1 MKTFKQFL
9 NERLSSVKQTKLID
23 SEEICNASFNSN
35 YIKVRELLEEGYNP
49 NYKDSDNWTPLTIAC
64 KYTSDSEYY
73 ETAKV
78 LLEYGADANL
88 VGGANES
95 TPLAFVCNMA
105 HSRSKIAELLFKY
118 GANPN
123 IKNKAGWTP
132 MSIIARDNLA
142 DLFEIF
148 KKNGADP
155 KIKDKNGETALDIA
169 KRYNN
174 KEFIEYFG

>member
-78 LLEYGADANL
+78 LLEYGAD
-88 VGGANES
+88 
-95 TPLAFVCNMA
+95 
-105 HSRSKIAELLFKY
+105 
-118 GANPN
+118 
-123 IKNKAGWTP
+123 
-132 MSIIARDNLA
+132 
-142 DLFEIF
+142 
-148 KKNGADP
+148 P